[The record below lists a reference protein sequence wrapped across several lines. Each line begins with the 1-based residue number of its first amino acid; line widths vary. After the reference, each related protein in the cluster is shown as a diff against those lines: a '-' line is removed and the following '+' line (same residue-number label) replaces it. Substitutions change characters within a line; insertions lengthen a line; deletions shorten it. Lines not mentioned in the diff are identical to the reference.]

1 MQPTPR
7 AVLLFAL
14 AVALAVPWT
23 LLLGAWW
30 QIGVALPL
38 TALLALG
45 IDAALA
51 PRRSRLSVE
60 ANVPEMMSI
69 GRPARLT
76 VSVGAGRNI
85 GGGRCAVLPEVSG
98 PLQPPAVTEIDWTGS
113 DSGAAVAEWPLQAKR
128 RGIGRLERI
137 WLRWTGPLGLMAVHG
152 RFEIG
157 RAIAATPDI
166 AGVREVALRF
176 AQNDALFGQKAMR
189 QHGEGSEFRALREY
203 APGLDPR
210 SIDWKQ
216 SAKHRALMCKEYFT
230 ERNQQVIFAFDCGH
244 LMSEPLEGVP
254 RLDHAINAALQ
265 MTWVSL
271 DHGDRVGVFGFD
283 ARVRRYARPIGE
295 VANFVLIQRQM
306 AELEYRPE
314 ESNYTLGLMDLMGRL
329 DRRSLIVVMTDFVD
343 TVTAELMLDNLQ
355 RLSARHLVL
364 FIALR
369 DRALDSVATAEPR
382 DLRGLAR
389 SVLANDFVAEREV
402 VLQRLQRLGVLCI
415 DAEPGR
421 LGTEMV
427 NRYLDIKRREM
438 L

>member
-1 MQPTPR
+1 
-7 AVLLFAL
+7 
-14 AVALAVPWT
+14 
-23 LLLGAWW
+23 
-30 QIGVALPL
+30 
-38 TALLALG
+38 
-45 IDAALA
+45 
-51 PRRSRLSVE
+51 
-60 ANVPEMMSI
+60 
-69 GRPARLT
+69 
-76 VSVGAGRNI
+76 
-85 GGGRCAVLPEVSG
+85 
-98 PLQPPAVTEIDWTGS
+98 
-113 DSGAAVAEWPLQAKR
+113 
-128 RGIGRLERI
+128 
-137 WLRWTGPLGLMAVHG
+137 
-152 RFEIG
+152 
-157 RAIAATPDI
+157 
-166 AGVREVALRF
+166 
-176 AQNDALFGQKAMR
+176 
-189 QHGEGSEFRALREY
+189 
-203 APGLDPR
+203 
-210 SIDWKQ
+210 
-216 SAKHRALMCKEYFT
+216 
-230 ERNQQVIFAFDCGH
+230 
-244 LMSEPLEGVP
+244 
-254 RLDHAINAALQ
+254 
-265 MTWVSL
+265 
-271 DHGDRVGVFGFD
+271 
-283 ARVRRYARPIGE
+283 
-295 VANFVLIQRQM
+295 M

>member
-7 AVLLFAL
+7 A
-14 AVALAVPWT
+14 
-23 LLLGAWW
+23 LLLAGDWW
-30 QIGVALPL
+30 HLGTALPL

-45 IDAALA
+45 VDAALA
-51 PRRSRLSVE
+51 PRRARLTVE
-60 ANVPEMMSI
+60 ARLPEAMSI
-69 GRPARLT
+69 GRPAGLA

-85 GGGRCAVLPEVSG
+85 GGGRCTVLPEVSE
-98 PLQPPAVTEIDWTGS
+98 PLQPPAAAEIDWTGS
-113 DSGAAVAEWPLQAKR
+113 GTGVAEWPLRAKR
-128 RGIGRLERI
+128 RGTGRLERV
-137 WLRWTGPLGLMAVHG
+137 WLRWTGPLGLIAVHG

-157 RAIAATPDI
+157 RSIAATPDI
-166 AGVREVALRF
+166 VGVRAMALRF
-176 AQNDALFGQKAMR
+176 AQNEALFGQKVMR

-210 SIDWKQ
+210 AIDWKQ
-216 SAKHRALMCKEYFT
+216 SAKHRRLMCKEFFT
-230 ERNQQVIFAFDCGH
+230 ERNQQVVFAIDCGH

-283 ARVRRYARPIGE
+283 ARVRRYARPIGD
-295 VANFVLIQRQM
+295 VANFALIQRQM
-306 AELEYRPE
+306 AALDYRHE

-369 DRALDSVATAEPR
+369 DRTLDGLAAAAPR

-389 SVLANDFVAEREV
+389 SVLAHDFVAEREV
-402 VLQRLQRLGVLCI
+402 VLQRLQRLGVLCL
-415 DAEPGR
+415 DAEPDR
-421 LGTEMV
+421 LGTELV

>member
-7 AVLLFAL
+7 AMLLFAL
-14 AVALAVPWT
+14 SVALAVPWAV
-23 LLLGAWW
+23 LAGGWW
-30 QIGVALPL
+30 HVGVALPL

-51 PRRSRLSVE
+51 PRRTRLSVE
-60 ANVPEMMSI
+60 ANVPEMMAV

-98 PLQPPAVTEIDWTGS
+98 PLQPPAATEIDWTGS
-113 DSGAAVAEWPLQAKR
+113 GSAVAEWPLQAKR
-128 RGIGRLERI
+128 RGNGRLERV

-166 AGVREVALRF
+166 AGVRAVALRF
-176 AQNDALFGQKAMR
+176 AQNDALFGQKTMR

-203 APGLDPR
+203 VPGLDHR
-210 SIDWKQ
+210 AIDWKQ

-265 MTWVSL
+265 MTWVLL

-283 ARVRRYARPIGE
+283 ARVRRYARPIGGTG
-295 VANFVLIQRQM
+295 NFALVQRQM

-369 DRALDSVATAEPR
+369 DKALDSTAVAEPR

-389 SVLANDFVAEREV
+389 SVLASDFVAEREV

-415 DAEPGR
+415 DAEPGQ

-427 NRYLDIKRREM
+427 NRYLGIKRREM

>member
-14 AVALAVPWT
+14 AVALAVPWAV
-23 LLLGAWW
+23 LAGDWW
-30 QIGVALPL
+30 HVGVALPL

-51 PRRSRLSVE
+51 PRRTRLSVE
-60 ANVPEMMSI
+60 ANVPEMMSV
-69 GRPARLT
+69 GRAARLT

-98 PLQPPAVTEIDWTGS
+98 PLQPPAATEIDWTGS
-113 DSGAAVAEWPLQAKR
+113 GSAVAEWPLQAKR
-128 RGIGRLERI
+128 RGIGRLERV

-166 AGVREVALRF
+166 AGVRAVALRF
-176 AQNDALFGQKAMR
+176 AQSDALFGQKAMR
-189 QHGEGSEFRALREY
+189 QQGEGSEFRALREY
-203 APGLDPR
+203 APGHDPR

-283 ARVRRYARPIGE
+283 ARVRRYARPIGGT
-295 VANFVLIQRQM
+295 ANFALVQRQM

-369 DRALDSVATAEPR
+369 DRALDSTAVAEPR
-382 DLRGLAR
+382 DLHGLAR
-389 SVLANDFVAEREV
+389 SVLASDFVAEREV

-415 DAEPGR
+415 DAEPGQ

-427 NRYLDIKRREM
+427 NRYLAIKRREM

>member
-14 AVALAVPWT
+14 AVALAVPWA
-23 LLLGAWW
+23 LLAGDWW
-30 QIGVALPL
+30 HLGVALPL

-45 IDAALA
+45 VDAALA
-51 PRRSRLSVE
+51 PRKSRLSV
-60 ANVPEMMSI
+60 AARVPEMMAV
-69 GRPARLT
+69 GHPARLT
-76 VSVGAGRNI
+76 VAVAAGRNI

-98 PLQPPAVTEIDWTGS
+98 PLQPPAAAEIDLTGT
-113 DSGAAVAEWPLQAKR
+113 GGAVAEWPLQARR

-157 RAIAATPDI
+157 RAVAATPDI
-166 AGVREVALRF
+166 AGVRAIALRF
-176 AQNDALFGQKAMR
+176 AQNDALFGQKTMR

-203 APGLDPR
+203 VPGLDHR
-210 SIDWKQ
+210 AIDWKQ
-216 SAKHRALMCKEYFT
+216 SAKHRSLMCKEYFT
-230 ERNQQVIFAFDCGH
+230 ERNQQVVFAFDCGH

-271 DHGDRVGVFGFD
+271 EHGDRVGVFGFD
-283 ARVRRYARPIGE
+283 ARVRRYARPIGDT
-295 VANFVLIQRQM
+295 ANFALIQRQM

-369 DRALDSVATAEPR
+369 DRALDGVAAAAPR

-389 SVLANDFVAEREV
+389 SVLASDFVAEREV

-415 DAEPGR
+415 DAEPGQ
-421 LGTEMV
+421 LGTELV

>member
-14 AVALAVPWT
+14 TVALAVPWT
-23 LLLGAWW
+23 LLAGDWW
-30 QIGVALPL
+30 QLGVALPL

-51 PRRSRLSVE
+51 PRRARLSVE
-60 ANVPEMMSI
+60 TKVPEMLAI

-76 VSVGAGRNI
+76 VSVRTGRNI

-98 PLQPPAVTEIDWTGS
+98 PLQSPVVTEIDWTA
-113 DSGAAVAEWPLQAKR
+113 SGTAVAEWLLQARR

-157 RAIAATPDI
+157 RAVAATPDI
-166 AGVREVALRF
+166 AAVRAVALRF
-176 AQNDALFGQKAMR
+176 AQNDALFGQKTMH

-230 ERNQQVIFAFDCGH
+230 ERNQQVVFAFDCGH

-265 MTWVSL
+265 MSWVSL

-283 ARVRRYARPIGE
+283 ARVRRYARPVGGA
-295 VANFVLIQRQM
+295 ANFALIQRQM

-355 RLSARHLVL
+355 RLSVRHLVL
-364 FIALR
+364 FVALR
-369 DRALDSVATAEPR
+369 DRALDTVATAKPR

-415 DAEPGR
+415 DTEPGR

>member
-7 AVLLFAL
+7 AMLLFAL
-14 AVALAVPWT
+14 SVALAVPWAV
-23 LLLGAWW
+23 LAGGWW
-30 QIGVALPL
+30 HVGVALPL

-51 PRRSRLSVE
+51 PRRTRLSVE
-60 ANVPEMMSI
+60 ANVPEMMSV

-98 PLQPPAVTEIDWTGS
+98 PLQPPAAAEIDWTGS
-113 DSGAAVAEWPLQAKR
+113 GSAVAEWPLQARR

-166 AGVREVALRF
+166 AGVRAVALRF

-189 QHGEGSEFRALREY
+189 QQGEGSEFRALREY
-203 APGLDPR
+203 APGHDPR

-283 ARVRRYARPIGE
+283 ARVRRYARPIGGT
-295 VANFVLIQRQM
+295 ANFALVQRQM

-369 DRALDSVATAEPR
+369 DKALDSTAAAEPR

-389 SVLANDFVAEREV
+389 SVLASDFVAEREV

-415 DAEPGR
+415 DAEPEQ

-427 NRYLDIKRREM
+427 NRYLAIKRREM